1 MCCLLH
7 DSGNF
12 LRENLGRRVL
22 SVYLPVCLRTL
33 ARSSNEN
40 SEVWTHAGVYDA
52 DVWTYY
58 RHFLNY
64 GVVDEYR

>member
-1 MCCLLH
+1 M
-7 DSGNF
+7 
-12 LRENLGRRVL
+12 
-22 SVYLPVCLRTL
+22 YLPVCLRTL

-40 SEVWTHAGVYDA
+40 SKIWTHAGVYDA